1 MKRRSKNYKFYDNF
15 PFYTPGT
22 KGCIILLL
30 LFLAGAL
37 AGSLLAAGMTL
48 FYSSPD
54 TAMESAMLISYPV
67 MFIPPMIYAS
77 LQSKRNSFFDLGYK
91 LDSNNFGTLGAWKAA
106 LMATVLVLTAGFM
119 IDIFG
124 AVLPEMPEWL
134 ENAMNSMTG
143 GNVWIDFICVS
154 LFAPFFEEWLCRGMI
169 LRGLLNFKKADGTNG
184 IKPVWAI
191 VISAAVFAAIHG
203 NIWQALPAFLIGCV
217 MGIVYYKTGSLKL
230 TMLMHFANNTL
241 ALVLSHLDAFQDSD
255 NWIDVMGP
263 RWYWLAFAACALLT
277 FMIIRKFLAVPDKQP
292 KGGCDVIDPADQIE
306 DQIEV

>member
-1 MKRRSKNYKFYDNF
+1 MSKRNKNYNFYGNF
-15 PFYTPGT
+15 PFFTPGI

-30 LFLAGAL
+30 LFLAGAVL
-37 AGSLLAAGMTL
+37 GGLIAAPLMMLL
-48 FYSSPD
+48 SSSED
-54 TAMESAMLISYPV
+54 ALESVMLVMYPI

-91 LDSNNFGTLGAWKAA
+91 LDSNNFGSMGPWLAA
-106 LMATVLVLTAGFM
+106 LLATALVLTTGFM
-119 IDIFG
+119 LDIFSKIM
-124 AVLPEMPEWL
+124 PEMPEWL
-134 ENAMNSMTG
+134 ENTLQSMTG
-143 GNVWIDFICVS
+143 GNVWMDFICVS

-169 LRGLLNFKKADGTNG
+169 LRGLLNYKKADGTNG
-184 IKPVWAI
+184 IEPVWAI

-203 NIWQALPAFLIGCV
+203 NIWQAIPAFLIGCV

>member
-48 FYSSPD
+48 FYSSPA

-241 ALVLSHLDAFQDSD
+241 ALVMSQTGAFKDKEY
-255 NWIDVMGP
+255 WIDIMGP
-263 RWYWLAFAACALLT
+263 RWYWLAFAACAMLT
-277 FMIIRKFLAVPDKQP
+277 FLIIRKFLALPDKQP
-292 KGGCDVIDPADQIE
+292 KGGCDIVDPAQI
-306 DQIEV
+306 IEES

>member
-1 MKRRSKNYKFYDNF
+1 MKRRTKNYKFYDNF
-15 PFYTPGT
+15 PFYTPGF
-22 KGCIILLL
+22 KGCITLLL

-37 AGSLLAAGMTL
+37 LGSLVAIVMNLV
-48 FYSSPD
+48 YSSSD

-77 LQSKRNSFFDLGYK
+77 LQSKRNSFFDMGYK
-91 LDSNNFGTLGAWKAA
+91 LDSNNFGSLGAWKAT

-124 AVLPEMPEWL
+124 AVMPDMPEWL
-134 ENAMNSMTG
+134 ENAMDSMTG

-169 LRGLLNFKKADGTNG
+169 LRGLLNFKKQDGTNG

-191 VISAAVFAAIHG
+191 VISAGVFAAIHG

-230 TMLMHFANNTL
+230 TMLMHFVNNTL
-241 ALVLSHLDAFQDSD
+241 ALVLGQIDVFEDKD
-255 NWIDVMGP
+255 YWIDIMGP

-277 FMIIRKFLAVPDKQP
+277 FMIIRKFLAQPDKQP
-292 KGGCDVIDPADQIE
+292 KGGCDIIDPADVIE
-306 DQIEV
+306 A